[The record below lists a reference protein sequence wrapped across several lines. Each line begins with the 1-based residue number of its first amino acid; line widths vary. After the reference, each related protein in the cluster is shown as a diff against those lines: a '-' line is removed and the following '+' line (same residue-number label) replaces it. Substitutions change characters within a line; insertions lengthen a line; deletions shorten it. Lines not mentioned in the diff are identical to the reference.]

1 MKSKAAALGNI
12 QDFIYTISHQ
22 PCKWEDREHCHMTH
36 DFWGKF
42 GTYLGHHAKNKATV
56 NFPRG
61 KKIASKKGV
70 MSRKVARTSTS
81 TKDVSQIRLSDESY
95 IPLTTFVLAERNQ
108 DETKEV
114 LYQYEFINFKLMFQH
129 KY

>member
-1 MKSKAAALGNI
+1 
-12 QDFIYTISHQ
+12 
-22 PCKWEDREHCHMTH
+22 MTH

-42 GTYLGHHAKNKATV
+42 GTYLGRHARNKTV
-56 NFPRG
+56 VKFPRV
-61 KKIASKKGV
+61 KKIASKKGD
-70 MSRKVARTSTS
+70 MSRKGASTATS

-114 LYQYEFINFKLMFQH
+114 VYQYEFINFKLMFQH

>member
-1 MKSKAAALGNI
+1 
-12 QDFIYTISHQ
+12 
-22 PCKWEDREHCHMTH
+22 
-36 DFWGKF
+36 
-42 GTYLGHHAKNKATV
+42 
-56 NFPRG
+56 
-61 KKIASKKGV
+61 